1 MTPKEYVERR
11 MREGVGKTEAVEEMA
26 SVCAASVPSAWRWL
40 RAEER
45 GDKLGGAG
53 GMVCRLLD
61 MWQLLTD
68 EQRAELGEEEGKEET
83 YGHYIDRHAAE
94 PPRTAPN
101 ADSARP
107 R

>member
-61 MWQLLTD
+61 MWCLMTE
-68 EQRAELGEEEGKEET
+68 EQRAELGEEEGKEERRSPQELAQ
-83 YGHYIDRHAAE
+83 GRG
-94 PPRTAPN
+94 RVCG
-101 ADSARP
+101 ADGR
-107 R
+107 